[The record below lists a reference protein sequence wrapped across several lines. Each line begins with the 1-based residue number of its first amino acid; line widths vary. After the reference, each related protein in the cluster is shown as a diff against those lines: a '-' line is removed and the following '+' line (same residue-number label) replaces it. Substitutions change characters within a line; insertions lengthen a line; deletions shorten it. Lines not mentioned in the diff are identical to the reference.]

1 MTNTGFMAITT
12 NADVQ
17 LLSQVLP
24 SPDRER
30 ERKRERERERDRER
44 EREQSQLQ
52 VLAAHA
58 PEASIRLHNGYN
70 RESSGKGGY
79 LLALG
84 SLGFGL
90 LRAFARALV

>member
-30 ERKRERERERDRER
+30 ERKRERERDRER

>member
-30 ERKRERERERDRER
+30 ERKREREREIER

-52 VLAAHA
+52 VLAVHA

>member
-30 ERKRERERERDRER
+30 ERKRERERDR

-52 VLAAHA
+52 VLAVHA

>member
-30 ERKRERERERDRER
+30 ERKREREIER